1 MSSPRRPVR
10 PTRVSGRARNGV
22 RQSLDDFIDRELQRS
37 GSVIVGL
44 IIAAVAVVNLWQPVQ
59 IWFEQQARIADLD
72 REVAV
77 ARATLAEAQADMM
90 RWTDRAYVEA
100 QARERLMFVYPGDI
114 SYLVVNDVDAK
125 PAKSDEILGT
135 VQTTTIDWVDAFIQS
150 YAFAANPEQ
159 DSKK

>member
-1 MSSPRRPVR
+1 
-10 PTRVSGRARNGV
+10 V

-37 GSVIVGL
+37 GSVIVGI
-44 IIAAVAVVNLWQPVQ
+44 IIAGVAVVNLWQPVQ
-59 IWFEQQARIADLD
+59 IWFEQQAKIAELD
-72 REVAV
+72 REVAA

-125 PAKSDEILGT
+125 PAKSDEVLGS
-135 VQTTTIDWVDAFIQS
+135 VQITEIDWVDAFVQS
-150 YAFAANPEQ
+150 YAFASKTEQ
-159 DSKK
+159 GSK

>member
-1 MSSPRRPVR
+1 M
-10 PTRVSGRARNGV
+10 

-37 GSVIVGL
+37 GAVIVGI
-44 IIAAVAVVNLWQPVQ
+44 IIAIVAVVNLWHPVQ
-59 IWFEQQARIADLD
+59 IWFEQHARMAELD
-72 REVAV
+72 REVAT

-125 PAKSDEILGT
+125 LAKSDEVLVT
-135 VQTTTIDWVDAFIQS
+135 VQTTDIDWIDAFVQS
-150 YAFAANPEQ
+150 YAFAANPVQE
-159 DSKK
+159 SK

>member
-1 MSSPRRPVR
+1 M
-10 PTRVSGRARNGV
+10 SGRARNGV

-37 GSVIVGL
+37 GSVIVGI
-44 IIAAVAVVNLWQPVQ
+44 IIAGVAVVNLWQPVQ
-59 IWFEQQARIADLD
+59 IWFEQQAKIAELN
-72 REVAV
+72 REVAA

-125 PAKSDEILGT
+125 PAKSDEVLGS
-135 VQTTTIDWVDAFIQS
+135 VQITEIDWVDAFVQS
-150 YAFAANPEQ
+150 YAFASKTEQ
-159 DSKK
+159 GSK

>member
-1 MSSPRRPVR
+1 MSSPRRPERSTR
-10 PTRVSGRARNGV
+10 PSRRARNGV
-22 RQSLDDFIDRELQRS
+22 RESLDDCIDRELQRS

-44 IIAAVAVVNLWQPVQ
+44 IIAVAAVVNLWQPVQ

-72 REVAV
+72 REVAA
-77 ARATLAEAQADMM
+77 ARANLAEAQADML

-125 PAKSDEILGT
+125 PAKADEVLGT
-135 VQTTTIDWVDAFIQS
+135 VQTTYIDWVDAFVQS
-150 YAFAANPEQ
+150 YAFAANPERE
-159 DSKK
+159 SK

>member
-1 MSSPRRPVR
+1 MSSPRRPAR
-10 PTRVSGRARNGV
+10 STRVSGRARNGV
-22 RQSLDDFIDRELQRS
+22 RQSLDEFIDRELRRS

-44 IIAAVAVVNLWQPVQ
+44 IIAVVAVVNLWHPVQ
-59 IWFEQQARIADLD
+59 IWFEQQVRIAELD
-72 REVAV
+72 REVTA

-114 SYLVVNDVDAK
+114 SYLVVNDVDVK
-125 PAKSDEILGT
+125 PAKSDEVLGT
-135 VQTTTIDWVDAFIQS
+135 VQTTDIDWVDAFVQS

-159 DSKK
+159 KSK

>member
-1 MSSPRRPVR
+1 
-10 PTRVSGRARNGV
+10 V

-44 IIAAVAVVNLWQPVQ
+44 IIAVVAIVNLWQPVQ
-59 IWFEQQARIADLD
+59 IWFEQQARLAELD
-72 REVAV
+72 REVAT

-125 PAKSDEILGT
+125 PAKSDEVVGT
-135 VQTTTIDWVDAFIQS
+135 VQTTDIDWIDAFVQS
-150 YAFAANPEQ
+150 YAFAANPVQE
-159 DSKK
+159 SK

>member
-1 MSSPRRPVR
+1 MSSPRRPAR
-10 PTRVSGRARNGV
+10 STRVSGRARNGV
-22 RQSLDDFIDRELQRS
+22 RQSLDEFIDRELRRS

-44 IIAAVAVVNLWQPVQ
+44 IIAAVAVVNLWHPVQ
-59 IWFEQQARIADLD
+59 IWFEQQVRIAELD
-72 REVAV
+72 REVTA

-114 SYLVVNDVDAK
+114 SYLVVNDVDVK
-125 PAKSDEILGT
+125 PAKSDEVLGT
-135 VQTTTIDWVDAFIQS
+135 VQTTDIDWVDAFVQS

-159 DSKK
+159 KSK

>member
-1 MSSPRRPVR
+1 
-10 PTRVSGRARNGV
+10 V

-44 IIAAVAVVNLWQPVQ
+44 IIAVVAIVNLWQPVQ
-59 IWFEQQARIADLD
+59 IWFEQQSRMAELD
-72 REVAV
+72 REVAT

-125 PAKSDEILGT
+125 PAKSDEVVGT
-135 VQTTTIDWVDAFIQS
+135 VQTTDIDWIDAFVQS
-150 YAFAANPEQ
+150 YAFAANPVQE
-159 DSKK
+159 SK

>member
-1 MSSPRRPVR
+1 MSSPRRPER
-10 PTRVSGRARNGV
+10 STRVSGRSRSGV

-44 IIAAVAVVNLWQPVQ
+44 IIVVVAVVNLWQPVQ
-59 IWFEQQARIADLD
+59 IWFEQQARIAELD
-72 REVAV
+72 REVAA

-100 QARERLMFVYPGDI
+100 QARQRLMFVYPGDI

-125 PAKSDEILGT
+125 PAKSDEVLGT
-135 VQTTTIDWVDAFIQS
+135 VQTTAIDWVDAFVQS
-150 YAFAANPEQ
+150 YAFAAAPEQ
-159 DSKK
+159 GSK

>member
-1 MSSPRRPVR
+1 
-10 PTRVSGRARNGV
+10 V

-44 IIAAVAVVNLWQPVQ
+44 IIAVVAVVNLWQPVQ

-72 REVAV
+72 REVAA

-125 PAKSDEILGT
+125 PAKSEEVLGT
-135 VQTTTIDWVDAFIQS
+135 VQPTDIDWVDAFVQS
-150 YAFAANPEQ
+150 YAFAARPEQ
-159 DSKK
+159 KSK

>member
-1 MSSPRRPVR
+1 MSSPRRPER
-10 PTRVSGRARNGV
+10 STRSTGRARNGV

-44 IIAAVAVVNLWQPVQ
+44 IIAVVAVVNLWQPVQ

-72 REVAV
+72 REVAA

-125 PAKSDEILGT
+125 PAKSEEVLGT
-135 VQTTTIDWVDAFIQS
+135 VQPTDIDWVDAFVQS
-150 YAFAANPEQ
+150 YAFAARPEQ
-159 DSKK
+159 KSK

>member
-1 MSSPRRPVR
+1 MSSPRRPAR
-10 PTRVSGRARNGV
+10 STRVSGRARSGV

-37 GSVIVGL
+37 GSVIVGI
-44 IIAAVAVVNLWQPVQ
+44 IIAGVALVNLWHPVQ
-59 IWFEQQARIADLD
+59 IWFEQQAKIAELD
-72 REVAV
+72 REVAA

-125 PAKSDEILGT
+125 PAKSDEVLGSVHIT
-135 VQTTTIDWVDAFIQS
+135 EIDWVDAFVQS
-150 YAFAANPEQ
+150 YAFAAKTEQ
-159 DSKK
+159 ESK